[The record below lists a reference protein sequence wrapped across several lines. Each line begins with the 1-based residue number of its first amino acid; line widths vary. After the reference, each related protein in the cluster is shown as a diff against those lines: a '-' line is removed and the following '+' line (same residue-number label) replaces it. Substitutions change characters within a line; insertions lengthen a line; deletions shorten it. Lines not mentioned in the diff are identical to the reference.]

1 MKIEKKQLKEI
12 EFLFN
17 QSMKGLHL
25 LFDDNQRLH
34 EILKTP
40 TLEDHFFRPS
50 NNQKIQNLFTEL
62 IARKSF
68 QDKKRYL
75 DQLNPENFEILVR
88 TYFHIVDNTL
98 LTKNTILH

>member
-1 MKIEKKQLKEI
+1 MKIEKKQFKEI

-34 EILKTP
+34 KILKTP
-40 TLEDHFFRPS
+40 TLEDQFFRPS
-50 NNQKIQNLFTEL
+50 NKEKIENLFTEL
-62 IARKSF
+62 ISRKSF
-68 QDKKRYL
+68 KAKKRYL

-88 TYFHIVDNTL
+88 IYFHIVDNTL
-98 LTKNTILH
+98 LTKNNTLH